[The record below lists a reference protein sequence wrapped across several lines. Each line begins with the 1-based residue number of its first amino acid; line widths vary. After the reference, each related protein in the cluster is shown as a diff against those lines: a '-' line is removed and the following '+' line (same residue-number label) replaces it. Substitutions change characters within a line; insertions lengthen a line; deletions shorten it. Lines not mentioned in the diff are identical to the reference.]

1 MWTCGQ
7 THATT
12 GYIAIVFSFVTL
24 FWGLYEH
31 AVEWYWYLLLALWI
45 AFVVVAFFV
54 CLILQIVAGFLSAHS
69 SGDKEQKRDASND
82 GSDDWDDGGN

>member
-1 MWTCGQ
+1 MIEGACGQ

-24 FWGLYEH
+24 FWGLNEH
-31 AVEWYWYLLLALWI
+31 EVEWYWYLLLALWI

-54 CLILQIVAGFLSAHS
+54 CLILQIVAAFLSAHS
-69 SGDKEQKRDASND
+69 SGKSEQPEKDEEPKSNSWGD
-82 GSDDWDDGGN
+82 E

>member
-1 MWTCGQ
+1 LWTCGQ

-24 FWGLYEH
+24 FWGLYQH

-69 SGDKEQKRDASND
+69 SEANDAQAEKSGSKSESWGDE
-82 GSDDWDDGGN
+82 